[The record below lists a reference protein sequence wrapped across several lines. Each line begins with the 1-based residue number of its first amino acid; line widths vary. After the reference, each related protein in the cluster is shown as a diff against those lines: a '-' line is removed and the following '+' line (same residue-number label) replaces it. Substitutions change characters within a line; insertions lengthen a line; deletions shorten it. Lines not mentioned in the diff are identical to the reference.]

1 MNGVHIGMA
10 VKEVEGVIQVDRM
23 IIISLFQEETKVGVL
38 VREQENHL
46 ELIPSPLNITEEVLQ
61 IEQFTTNLDHQIIIE
76 EVDHPQESL
85 MTTSEST

>member
-10 VKEVEGVIQVDRM
+10 VKEVEGVIQVDCM

-85 MTTSEST
+85 MMTSEST